1 MKKLV
6 VVIAWLPLMV
16 FAQAP
21 TLRPNSNLNERYLQM
36 KATSQTFQD
45 YKVIKEVRLDEFW
58 KMTMDSVR
66 YQRQQ
71 LNEAKQT
78 IALLTGQLKQTG
90 EAVKSIQASTADLVY
105 NSRHISFFGVP
116 FNKWLFNF
124 LVLGVTGGLVFLLLI
139 LLGRG
144 RLISTA
150 IKEKTDSLQAITDE
164 FEQYKRKAL
173 EKEKKLSREL
183 QTERNK
189 LLELKRA

>member
-1 MKKLV
+1 
-6 VVIAWLPLMV
+6 
-16 FAQAP
+16 P
-21 TLRPNSNLNERYLQM
+21 TLRPNSNLNERYHQM
-36 KATSQTFQD
+36 KANSQTFQD

-58 KMTMDSVR
+58 KMTMDSAR